1 MIVKNQ
7 SNIKV
12 HFAGAEDINLHELI
26 TSKAE
31 IKYHLFTVYPF
42 IRKSQ
47 KNDKLFIKRIE
58 EISKHS
64 IMDSGLF
71 TLMFGAEKG
80 KEKNKNFLDDWT
92 NKIIEFIKETNYKGT
107 YVDVDCQKILGVEA
121 AWEYRQ
127 LLKNELPNNRQINVF
142 HIEDG
147 QKGLDKLIE
156 YSDYIAISVPELRAI
171 RKKEYLYELYNYIK
185 NRKPEI
191 DIHLL
196 GFTEFKALEK
206 YKSATSCDS
215 VSWKQCSMY
224 GQLVKF
230 NSSTRAIE
238 YYDNIGKR
246 TSKKFMRVKLDE
258 LGLIYE
264 NDIINYFDRKLTKR
278 SIINYGID
286 LIMAH
291 EYKKISEYYAGPQN

>member
-1 MIVKNQ
+1 MIVENQ
-7 SNIKV
+7 KNIKV

-26 TSKAE
+26 TDKAK
-31 IKYHLFTVYPF
+31 INYHLFTIYPF

-47 KNDKLFIKRIE
+47 KNDKEFINRIQK
-58 EISKHS
+58 ISKHS

-80 KEKNKNFLDDWT
+80 KKSKDFLDKWT
-92 NKIIEFIKETNYKGT
+92 DKIIEFVKETNYNGT
-107 YVDVDCQKILGVEA
+107 YVDVDCQKILGQEA
-121 AWEYRQ
+121 AWEYRK
-127 LLKNELPNNRQINVF
+127 LLKDQLPNNRQINVF

-147 QKGLDKLIE
+147 QNGLDKLIE

-171 RKKEYLYELYNYIK
+171 KKKEYLYKIFNYIK
-185 NRKPEI
+185 NKKPLI

-196 GFTEFKALEK
+196 GFTEFIGLEK
-206 YKSATSCDS
+206 YKDASSCDS

-230 NSSTRAIE
+230 NYNLKKVE
-238 YYDNIGKR
+238 YYDNVGKK
-246 TSKKFMRVKLDE
+246 TSSKLTRVKLNE
-258 LGLIYE
+258 LGLIYQ
-264 NDIINYFDRKLTKR
+264 NDVINYFERKLTKR

-286 LIMAH
+286 LTMAK
-291 EYKKISEYYAGPQN
+291 EYKKISEFYGGNQD

>member
-1 MIVKNQ
+1 MIVENQ

-26 TSKAE
+26 TDKAK
-31 IKYHLFTVYPF
+31 INYHLFTVYPF

-47 KNDKLFIKRIE
+47 KNDKEFINRIQK
-58 EISKHS
+58 ISKHS

-80 KEKNKNFLDDWT
+80 KKSKDFLDKWT
-92 NKIIEFIKETNYKGT
+92 EKIIEFIKETNYKGT
-107 YVDVDCQKILGVEA
+107 YVDVDCQKILGTDA
-121 AWEYRQ
+121 AWEYRK
-127 LLKNELPNNRQINVF
+127 LLKDQLPNNRQINVF

-147 QKGLDKLIE
+147 QNGLDKLIE

-171 RKKEYLYELYNYIK
+171 KKKEYLYKIFNYIK
-185 NRKPEI
+185 NKKPSI

-196 GFTEFKALEK
+196 GFTEFIGLEK
-206 YKSATSCDS
+206 YKGASSCDS

-230 NSSTRAIE
+230 NYNLKKVE
-238 YYDNIGKR
+238 YYDNIGKK
-246 TSKKFMRVKLDE
+246 TSSKSTRVKLNE

-264 NDIINYFDRKLTKR
+264 NDVINYFERKLTKR

-286 LIMAH
+286 LTMAK
-291 EYKKISEYYAGPQN
+291 EYKKISEFYAGNQD